1 MRLRFPEARVDSPPH
16 SSSRTSPAMT
26 TLLSDADRKRILDSL
41 TSEDL
46 NILQEAFT
54 VYDKNQ
60 DGTITT
66 KELSTVMRS
75 LGQNPTD
82 AEVQDIINEVD
93 VDGSGSM
100 EFPEFCVMMVKK
112 MSESNTENE
121 VMEAYRVFDKD
132 RDGFITRAELRMI
145 FAALPERL
153 SNEEIEEMLE
163 AADEDGE
170 SPLSPSNIFFMLEGR
185 HK

>member
-1 MRLRFPEARVDSPPH
+1 MYCFQVSKVGEVLRA
-16 SSSRTSPAMT
+16 
-26 TLLSDADRKRILDSL
+26 
-41 TSEDL
+41 
-46 NILQEAFT
+46 
-54 VYDKNQ
+54 
-60 DGTITT
+60 
-66 KELSTVMRS
+66 

-121 VMEAYRVFDKD
+121 VMEAYRVFDKE
-132 RDGFITRAELRMI
+132 REGFITRAELRMI
-145 FAALPERL
+145 FSALPDKL
-153 SNEEIEEMLE
+153 TAEEIDEMLE

-170 SPLSPSNIFFMLEGR
+170 
-185 HK
+185 